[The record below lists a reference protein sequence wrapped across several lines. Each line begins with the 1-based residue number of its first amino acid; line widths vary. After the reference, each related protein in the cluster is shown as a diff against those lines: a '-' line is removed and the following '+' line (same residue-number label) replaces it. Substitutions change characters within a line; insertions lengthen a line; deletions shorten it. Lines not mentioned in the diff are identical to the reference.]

1 MMSRATAACNK
12 ILKVIPTFT
21 IWEVVK
27 SKKKL
32 IGKLNSLTSLYF
44 YCFDLR
50 EEGNLKGNSR
60 KMLFMML
67 QIVWFNI
74 SYHKSCCKSNKFPL
88 LMYFVQSLHIFL
100 QFVSYI
106 YVQRNFLSYFPIE
119 NDLNWR
125 GFANS
130 YQMND
135 NREVYC
141 TIFLSFLSPSGM
153 QPTISLMKRI
163 DWGFPPH
170 LNIVLAILFKI
181 ESWREKK

>member
-1 MMSRATAACNK
+1 MGNWTHSHHFIFIASTWERKA
-12 ILKVIPTFT
+12 ILKEIQ
-21 IWEVVK
+21 EK
-27 SKKKL
+27 
-32 IGKLNSLTSLYF
+32 
-44 YCFDLR
+44 CF
-50 EEGNLKGNSR
+50 S
-60 KMLFMML
+60 
-67 QIVWFNI
+67 W
-74 SYHKSCCKSNKFPL
+74 YCKSYDLISATIRAVVNRISSHYWCTSCNHCTFSCNL
-88 LMYFVQSLHIFL
+88 WAR
-100 QFVSYI
+100 

-181 ESWREKK
+181 ESWREKNNLFCIH